1 MKQKK
6 SDKSLERL
14 GKILLKPAIL
24 QKEFPSFNAYGSAPI
39 EEYDKL
45 MFFDKEKEKEWENLD
60 DSTKKFCLDHLK
72 ETCSKMQN
80 KLAIELLCHVI
91 NDMSERIKKLEEI
104 K

>member
-1 MKQKK
+1 
-6 SDKSLERL
+6 L
-14 GKILLKPAIL
+14 GQILLKPVIP
-24 QKEFPSFNAYGSAPI
+24 QKDFPSFNAYGSAPI

-45 MFFDKEKEKEWENLD
+45 IFLNEEKEKEWEELD

-91 NDMSERIKKLEEI
+91 NDLSERIKKLEED